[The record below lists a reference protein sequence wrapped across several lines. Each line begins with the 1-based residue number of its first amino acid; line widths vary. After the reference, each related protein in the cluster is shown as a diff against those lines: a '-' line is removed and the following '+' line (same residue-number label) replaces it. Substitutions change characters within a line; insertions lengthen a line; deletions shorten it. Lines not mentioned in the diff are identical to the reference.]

1 MTKQTKILTKTLIQ
15 RNKMNEQSLTQILG
29 QLPTEQAKELAEQ
42 AVKES
47 FEVGTRL
54 GSAISDLIDAIFE

>member
-1 MTKQTKILTKTLIQ
+1 
-15 RNKMNEQSLTQILG
+15 MNEQSLTQILG
-29 QLPTEQAKELAEQ
+29 QLPTEQAKELAER

-54 GSAISDLIDAIFE
+54 GSAISDLIDDIFE